1 LQDTDGTSHGKLIV
15 HPAKGKFRAQTKLF
29 ELKHETV
36 FSEDNVSLFRK
47 PQAGYCL
54 HCQDIDDVTVYLKS
68 SFARIVFCLI
78 KNIGTIFYEM

>member
-1 LQDTDGTSHGKLIV
+1 MEDTDGTSHGKLIV

-47 PQAGYCL
+47 PQAEYCL
-54 HCQDIDDVTVYLKS
+54 HCQDIDDVTVYLRVHLLEL
-68 SFARIVFCLI
+68 FFV
-78 KNIGTIFYEM
+78 